1 MPRVANGSV
10 LISVVVMLFATLLVA
25 TPTLAVLTQPQQHQE
40 RPVESPRPPVRA
52 VSAFA

>member
-1 MPRVANGSV
+1 MLRVANGSV

-25 TPTLAVLTQPQQHQE
+25 TPTLAFLTQPHE
-40 RPVESPRPPVRA
+40 HPAETPRPPVRS

>member
-10 LISVVVMLFATLLVA
+10 LISLVVMLFATLLVA
-25 TPTLAVLTQPQQHQE
+25 TPTLAVLTQPQQHHE
-40 RPVESPRPPVRA
+40 RPVEPRPPVRA

>member
-25 TPTLAVLTQPQQHQE
+25 TPTLAFLTQPQE
-40 RPVESPRPPVRA
+40 GPSETPTPPVRS

>member
-10 LISVVVMLFATLLVA
+10 LISVIVMMFAALLVA
-25 TPTLAVLTQPQQHQE
+25 TPTLAVLTQPHE
-40 RPVESPRPPVRA
+40 RPAETPRPPVHH